1 MTVSP
6 DLNTALFS
14 SSFRLTESKI
24 GSLNEIVSGISKCNK
39 KCCCLKV
46 VYRGLDEF
54 GTIPSS
60 AHIPATTTS
69 VYGHTIST
77 SMVFR
82 H

>member
-1 MTVSP
+1 
-6 DLNTALFS
+6 
-14 SSFRLTESKI
+14 
-24 GSLNEIVSGISKCNK
+24 
-39 KCCCLKV
+39 

-77 SMVFR
+77 SMVSR

>member
-24 GSLNEIVSGISKCNK
+24 GSFNEIVSGISRSDK

-46 VYRGLDEF
+46 VYRGLDDF

-60 AHIPATTTS
+60 AHIPATITS

-77 SMVFR
+77 SMVSR